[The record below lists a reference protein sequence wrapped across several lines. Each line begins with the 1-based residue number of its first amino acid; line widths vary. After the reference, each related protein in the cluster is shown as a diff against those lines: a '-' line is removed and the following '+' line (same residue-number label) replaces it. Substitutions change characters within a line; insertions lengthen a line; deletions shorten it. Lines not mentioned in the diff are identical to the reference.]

1 MAFPFGRW
9 VMIERLPEEPIVAFV
24 YLDQHAGP
32 SAKGGLESEARQLAE
47 MPSRTIRLSPQT
59 VLRELTEEEV
69 AARKLPAAPGWLAV
83 YGAQPTVTAPWRTD
97 PLLAGK
103 FHPQF
108 PDDIQVLVHDG
119 DPRRTRR
126 GPELCWVRMQRVD
139 RAPTRQVT
147 AAIDKSNTVYIG
159 ELLNNPHTLQSVKRG
174 DRIKLLSV
182 AGLTHPLH
190 VTDDYLRERLEW
202 QITPC
207 DKCGASECFDP
218 PSVMAKVR
226 FPDAPPD
233 TVIQAFTSY
242 CANPRC
248 SGQQQ
253 LQRLAE

>member
-9 VMIERLPEEPIVAFV
+9 VMIDRLPEEPIVAFV

-32 SAKGGLESEARQLAE
+32 SAKGGLESESRQLAA

-59 VLRELTEEEV
+59 NLRELTDEEV
-69 AARKLPAAPGWLAV
+69 AARKLPAAPSWL
-83 YGAQPTVTAPWRTD
+83 GTFGPQPTATAPWRSD
-97 PLLAGK
+97 PYLEGK
-103 FHPQF
+103 FHAQF

-119 DPRRTRR
+119 DPRRMRR
-126 GPELCWVRMQRVD
+126 GPELCWVRVQRLD

-147 AAIDKSNTVYIG
+147 AAIEKSNTVYVG
-159 ELLNNPHTLQSVKRG
+159 EQMNSPHTLQSVKKG

-182 AGLTHPLH
+182 AGMPHPLH
-190 VTDDYLRERLEW
+190 VNDDYLRERLEW

-218 PSVMAKVR
+218 PSVMARVR
-226 FPDAPPD
+226 FPNAPADA
-233 TVIQAFTSY
+233 VIEAFTSY
-242 CANPRC
+242 CANPTC